1 MTWPSAMAL
10 LGARIDGVDP
20 SPLVAGAYLLS
31 GFILLGALF
40 LRAAPIGNRMAMAGI
55 LLAVAATLY
64 SHDVVNLPE
73 IVSALVIG
81 GSIGLLLARRC
92 AARRLP
98 WLVVAAH
105 GLLGVAAMATA
116 GALFLNPF
124 AFALARDDGTIAPH
138 DGMVLAAGFAIGAIV
153 VAGISWMAVR
163 RTSAGMAWMGLAW
176 MGSGAG
182 WAAAALG
189 FALGNSALVVAG
201 GMAGVA
207 GWRLGWRARKIGPAA

>member
-1 MTWPSAMAL
+1 MAL

-31 GFILLGALF
+31 GLILLGAL
-40 LRAAPIGNRMAMAGI
+40 LWRAAPIGNRMAMAGI

-105 GLLGVAAMATA
+105 GLLGVAAMATV

-124 AFALARDDGTIAPH
+124 AFALTRDDGTIAPR
-138 DGMVLAAGFAIGAIV
+138 DGMVLAAGFAIGAMV

-163 RTSAGMAWMGLAW
+163 RTQAGLAW
-176 MGSGAG
+176 IGSGAG
-182 WAAAALG
+182 WLAAALG

-201 GMAGVA
+201 GMAGVT